1 MSVLNVS
8 LCTTP
13 KILHLRLSS
22 EGEIFV
28 FLYLC
33 FELGKL
39 IDAGDLSQRSTV
51 IATYALCGFA
61 NPGSIGVQLATLS
74 SMAPD
79 RKSDFADVAF
89 RAFVSGSMACF
100 LTACIAGALYDEKGF
115 IRL

>member
-1 MSVLNVS
+1 MDWIRNTASSDDACGGSASTNVS
-8 LCTTP
+8 VGANLTLSP
-13 KILHLRLSS
+13 KFLDPRS
-22 EGEIFV
+22 E
-28 FLYLC
+28 
-33 FELGKL
+33 
-39 IDAGDLSQRSTV
+39 V

-74 SMAPD
+74 SMAPG